1 MFLGV
6 WCECPR
12 REWCLSEGP
21 VAINWE
27 ILLQPLSCAMQ
38 PELSPQHPK
47 WVAFEPS
54 VPGLHSQE
62 KKVPNMN
69 PGGFVSLTFLSTK

>member
-1 MFLGV
+1 MTWLSASLPQGLAMFLDV

-12 REWCLSEGP
+12 REWCLSEGV
-21 VAINWE
+21 VATGWE

-47 WVAFEPS
+47 WAAFEPS
-54 VPGLHSQE
+54 GPGLHSQE
-62 KKVPNMN
+62 KK
-69 PGGFVSLTFLSTK
+69 SQT